1 MIHVTINDRDIE
13 VKEGS
18 TILEAARQAGEEIP
32 TLCHIEEL
40 FPSGACR
47 MCVVE
52 VEGRPG
58 LVPSCSFPATEG
70 MRIRTNSPRVMNA
83 RRTILELLLASH
95 PFDCLTCNRNGRC
108 ELQDLAAQYNIE
120 QVPFK
125 GKTRHHYTDLSSP
138 AIVRDPDKCI
148 LCGRCVRVC
157 EEIQGVSAIDF
168 MHRGFD
174 TTVLPA
180 FNKDLS
186 ETACVNC
193 GQCTLACPT
202 GALHE
207 VSHVERVMRVIQEG
221 KKYVVAQTA
230 PAIRFAL
237 GEFYGMNPGANVTG
251 RMPAALRRIGV
262 KKVFDTDFTA
272 DLTIMEEGTELLQR
286 LASGGKMPLPMFTS
300 CCPAWIKFAEHNFP
314 ELLPNISS
322 CKSPQQMMGS
332 LIKTYLAEKE
342 GLNPADIFVVSVMPC
357 TAKKYEATRP
367 ELGRNGQPDVD
378 AVLTTR
384 EFARMIDLFGINFA
398 SLPEEEFDLLLGQT
412 SGSGDVFAAS
422 GGVMES
428 ALRTAYNL
436 ITGEDLEEIDF
447 RSVRGFE
454 GLKEAEVE
462 IAGQKIKVAVVNTL
476 GKTRELIK
484 RIQAGEADY
493 AFVEVMACPGG
504 CVGGGGQIYGFDW
517 ERTKARLRSVYEIEK
532 SRRIRLSYK
541 NEQIQALY
549 SDYLEKPGSHLS
561 HSLLHTKYRTRGER
575 KVNKVKEEINA

>member
-1 MIHVTINDRDIE
+1 
-13 VKEGS
+13 
-18 TILEAARQAGEEIP
+18 
-32 TLCHIEEL
+32 
-40 FPSGACR
+40 
-47 MCVVE
+47 
-52 VEGRPG
+52 
-58 LVPSCSFPATEG
+58 
-70 MRIRTNSPRVMNA
+70 
-83 RRTILELLLASH
+83 
-95 PFDCLTCNRNGRC
+95 
-108 ELQDLAAQYNIE
+108 
-120 QVPFK
+120 
-125 GKTRHHYTDLSSP
+125 
-138 AIVRDPDKCI
+138 
-148 LCGRCVRVC
+148 
-157 EEIQGVSAIDF
+157 
-168 MHRGFD
+168 
-174 TTVLPA
+174 
-180 FNKDLS
+180 
-186 ETACVNC
+186 
-193 GQCTLACPT
+193 
-202 GALHE
+202 
-207 VSHVERVMRVIQEG
+207 MRVIQEG

-436 ITGEDLEEIDF
+436 ITGEDL
-447 RSVRGFE
+447 
-454 GLKEAEVE
+454 
-462 IAGQKIKVAVVNTL
+462 
-476 GKTRELIK
+476 
-484 RIQAGEADY
+484 
-493 AFVEVMACPGG
+493 
-504 CVGGGGQIYGFDW
+504 
-517 ERTKARLRSVYEIEK
+517 
-532 SRRIRLSYK
+532 
-541 NEQIQALY
+541 
-549 SDYLEKPGSHLS
+549 
-561 HSLLHTKYRTRGER
+561 
-575 KVNKVKEEINA
+575 